1 MKNRILTGKKEQ
13 GKIKK
18 IEQTD
23 REKEIILFHSA
34 NVRLL
39 IPESVT

>member
-1 MKNRILTGKKEQ
+1 MKNTILIGKKEQ

-18 IEQTD
+18 NAQTD

-34 NVRLL
+34 NVSLL